1 MGIESLTQLR
11 KVSKSITEIE
21 EIRLKSGK
29 TYFLNPENYANPN
42 LERSYVVNEKII
54 GYVYKAVLYIVEF
67 SKAVV
72 EFLEKR
78 GFSYK
83 AFYIPN

>member
-54 GYVYKAVLYIVEF
+54 
-67 SKAVV
+67 
-72 EFLEKR
+72 
-78 GFSYK
+78 
-83 AFYIPN
+83 